1 MLYRENQSEQLWE
14 VFVKLADAE
23 SHMQKAVE
31 ATQRDFNTIR
41 TGRANTSLLDRVMV
55 DYYGSPTPL
64 KSLANINTPDAS
76 TITIQPYDKGSMN
89 QIEKA
94 ISLSDIGLTPSND
107 GQLIRL
113 NIPPL
118 TADRRKEL
126 VKMAAKLAEEGKV
139 SIRNIRRDAVDSI
152 RKQEKNSEVS
162 EDEARDLQDKVQKL
176 TDKYIV
182 KIDELLAEKEKD
194 ITSV

>member
-1 MLYRENQSEQLWE
+1 M
-14 VFVKLADAE
+14 KLADAE
-23 SHMQKAVE
+23 SHMQKAIE

-41 TGRANTSLLDRVMV
+41 TGRANASLLDRVMV
-55 DYYGSPTPL
+55 EYYGSPTPL
-64 KSLANINTPDAS
+64 KSLASINTPDGS

-107 GQLIRL
+107 GQVIRL

-126 VKMAAKLAEEGKV
+126 VKMVAKLAEEGKV

-162 EDEARDLQDKVQKL
+162 EDEARDLQDKIQKL
-176 TDKYIV
+176 TDKYITKV
-182 KIDELLAEKEKD
+182 DELLAEKEKD